1 MLPPSLMALF
11 IYVMGRY
18 VRAQKIMLHTF
29 LSNTQSWINSFGQQR
44 QRCDSKSR
52 WHTTDM
58 SQICWAIS
66 FCNLWQTMLTT
77 KELHYDECPQLLK
90 ECKNEWLCWCKTNNW
105 ICKVEFY
112 TSHKFISGLRL
123 YMKTSQQFVQVCV
136 QICQTQQY
144 ITHSVLYVPTIQNA
158 TQHRI
163 CVHKPSIWMKIGWI
177 LLTIIFVLGGFEVR
191 QCKIAKLPWHHNF
204 ELCI

>member
-1 MLPPSLMALF
+1 MLPSSLMVFF
-11 IYVMGRY
+11 IYILGRY
-18 VRAQKIMLHTF
+18 VMAQKIMLHTF

-66 FCNLWQTMLTT
+66 WVASATCGKQCWQQKSCIMMNVLNC
-77 KELHYDECPQLLK
+77 LEC
-90 ECKNEWLCWCKTNNW
+90 ENEWLCWCKTNNW

-123 YMKTSQQFVQVCV
+123 YMKTSQPFVQVCV

-144 ITHSVLYVPTIQNA
+144 IIHSVLYVPTIQNA
-158 TQHRI
+158 T
-163 CVHKPSIWMKIGWI
+163 
-177 LLTIIFVLGGFEVR
+177 
-191 QCKIAKLPWHHNF
+191 
-204 ELCI
+204 